1 MLRVEGKQPEQA
13 IAPAVVILQ
22 KAESQRIGHAA
33 GFVYRGGKEFMNGE
47 KMNTGQ
53 KALQINL
60 DAKKYG
66 TFAEIGAGQEVARWF
81 FHVGKASGTVAKTI
95 SAYDMAVSDAIY
107 GKSDRYVSR
116 KRLQAMLDLEFDL
129 LLKRLDKTRGD
140 KCTFFVF
147 ADTVATR
154 PDEGSGWLGVKFQ
167 VHHHGEPSTIII
179 HVRTLDKESL
189 RQQEAMGIVGVNLIH
204 GAFYQYDEPAKLIGS
219 LLDELSS
226 ARVEVDMIKFSG
238 PAFTGVDNRLMAL
251 QLVEQWLTEAAMFT
265 AAGEAVIPGEI
276 LWKKPVLLE
285 RGSFRPLT
293 NPMLDMLERAQ
304 EKFLQEKCTPGEQ
317 PVVLFEMTL
326 RQLKIGDA
334 IDHQDFL
341 DRVDT
346 LRPLGKPVLISNFLR
361 YHRLVTYLS
370 RQTDRPI
377 GLPIG
382 LVRLRDVLDEKF
394 YTDLPGGLMESLGQL
409 FKNGAKL
416 YVYPSLDKKTG
427 ALTTVENM
435 EVAPHLRHLYAH
447 LVENKFIENIAG
459 YNADSLK
466 IYSGEVLAKIH
477 SADESLSRLI
487 PPQIFEVIKAK
498 KLFGWGESKAA
509 TVAA

>member
-1 MLRVEGKQPEQA
+1 
-13 IAPAVVILQ
+13 
-22 KAESQRIGHAA
+22 
-33 GFVYRGGKEFMNGE
+33 MNGE
-47 KMNTGQ
+47 KLNTGE

-95 SAYDMAVSDAIY
+95 SAYDMAISDAIY
-107 GKSDRYVSR
+107 GASDRYVSR
-116 KRLQAMLDLEFDL
+116 KRLQSMLDHEFDL

-147 ADTVATR
+147 ADTVATKR
-154 PDEGSGWLGVKFQ
+154 DEGQGWLGIKFQ
-167 VHHHGEPSTIII
+167 VHPHGDASQIMI
-179 HVRTLDKESL
+179 HVRTLDKESQ
-189 RQQEAMGIVGVNLIH
+189 RQQETLGIIGVNLIH
-204 GAFYQYDEPAKLIGS
+204 GAFYLHEEPTKLIGS
-219 LLDELSS
+219 LMDGLSS
-226 ARVEVDMIKFSG
+226 ERIEVDMIKFSG

-251 QLVEQWLTEAAMFT
+251 QLVQQWLTEAAMFT
-265 AAGEAVIPGEI
+265 ADGETVIPGEL

-293 NPMLDMLERAQ
+293 NPMLDMLDRAREQ
-304 EKFLQEKCTPGEQ
+304 FVADKSLQNDP
-317 PVVLFEMTL
+317 PVVMFEMTL
-326 RQLKIGDA
+326 RQLQVGDA

-346 LRPLGKPVLISNFLR
+346 LGALGKPVLISNFFR
-361 YHRLVTYLS
+361 YHRLVNYLA
-370 RQTDRPI
+370 RQTDKPI
-377 GLPIG
+377 ALPIG
-382 LVRLRDVLDEKF
+382 LVRLRDVMDEKF

-416 YVYPSLDKKTG
+416 YVYPSLDKKSG
-427 ALTTVENM
+427 RLITVENM

-447 LVENKFIENIAG
+447 LVENKFIENITS
-459 YNADSLK
+459 YNAAALK

-477 SADESLSRLI
+477 AGDESLSKLI
-487 PPQIFEVIKAK
+487 PAPIFEIIKAK
-498 KLFGWGESKAA
+498 KLFGWAQETVLPK
-509 TVAA
+509 VAA